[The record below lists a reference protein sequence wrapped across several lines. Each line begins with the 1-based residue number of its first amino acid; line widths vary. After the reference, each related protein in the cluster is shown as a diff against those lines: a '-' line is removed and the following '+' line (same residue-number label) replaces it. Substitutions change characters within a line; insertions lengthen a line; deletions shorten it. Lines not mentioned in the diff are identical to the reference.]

1 MTVTNTS
8 KTYGAD
14 DPALDYTV
22 DDMVSVE
29 GVTEKLSSVELVRES
44 GEDAGEYA
52 ITATVDASSNPNYT
66 ITTKDGKFTI
76 EPDATEIVVSVNG
89 RSHSVEYNG
98 KIQSVQGFDM
108 STDNKAY
115 SLNFVSYTGDSL
127 VSGIDAKTYAMG
139 LSVEDFKNTSV
150 NYSNVVFNITDGQL
164 VIAPKSAALTVTN
177 ASKTYGEK
185 DPALNYTVEGLVSI
199 DGIEDKLKDVTLS
212 RTAGENVGKYAVK
225 AVVAV
230 ESNPNYIVKAK
241 DGLLTINPNDTRIV
255 ISVTGHSDTVEYNGK
270 KHIVNGFEMT
280 SNNEKYSLEYVCYTG
295 NSVVSGTKA
304 KTYSMGLS
312 ADDFKNTSANYSNV
326 VFEVIDG
333 NLVIKQ
339 QSKKDAVL
347 ASRSNVGHLKAYA
360 IGRNIHIDNS
370 VVGER
375 FAVVDLQGIV
385 VQTGIV
391 ESASFNI
398 PISKS
403 GIYIVRMGSKLQR
416 VRIQ

>member
-1 MTVTNTS
+1 M
-8 KTYGAD
+8 K
-14 DPALDYTV
+14 
-22 DDMVSVE
+22 
-29 GVTEKLSSVELVRES
+29 
-44 GEDAGEYA
+44 
-52 ITATVDASSNPNYT
+52 SSN
-66 ITTKDGKFTI
+66 
-76 EPDATEIVVSVNG
+76 E
-89 RSHSVEYNG
+89 
-98 KIQSVQGFDM
+98 
-108 STDNKAY
+108 AY
-115 SLNFVSYTGDSL
+115 SLEYVAYSGDSL
-127 VSGIDAKTYAMG
+127 VSGTDAKTYSMG
-139 LSVEDFKNTSV
+139 LVAKDFKNTSK
-150 NYSNVVFNITDGQL
+150 NYSNVIFDVVDGSL
-164 VIAPKSAALTVTN
+164 VVNPKPVTLTVVN
-177 ASKTYGEK
+177 ASKIYGDQ
-185 DPALNYTVEGLVSI
+185 DPVLNYTVEGLAVI
-199 DGIEDKLKDVTLS
+199 NEIEDKLKDVTLS

-270 KHIVNGFEMT
+270 KHVVNGFEMT